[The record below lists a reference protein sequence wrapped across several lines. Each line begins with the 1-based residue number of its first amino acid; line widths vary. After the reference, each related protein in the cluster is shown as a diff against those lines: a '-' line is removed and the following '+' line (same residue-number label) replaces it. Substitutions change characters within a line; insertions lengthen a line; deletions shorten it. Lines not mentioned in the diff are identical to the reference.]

1 MTIAWRSFS
10 LLGCLTAVLAFAP
23 ARAMPLNY
31 HVVPSSTDIGFS
43 VDVLG
48 LTTCHGEFSKFTGQ
62 LSIDLDQPELSK
74 VAVRIESG
82 SAAMQW
88 GVATQM
94 ILGESYLDAEHY
106 PEMEF
111 VSDRAEMLGDGKVR
125 MDGTLT
131 LRGVS
136 HPESF
141 VADLSERHW
150 NKERNAEEAEF
161 IASGTVHRSDYHM
174 ESDQSMLDDQ
184 VTFTIHTHV
193 LLTSAGF
200 SSALIQ

>member
-1 MTIAWRSFS
+1 MRSFS
-10 LLGCLTAVLAFAP
+10 YLACLAAALIFAP

-31 HVVPSSTDIGFS
+31 RIGPNSTDIGFA
-43 VDVLG
+43 VDVMG

-62 LSIDLDQPELSK
+62 LSIDLEQPELSQ
-74 VAVRIESG
+74 VAVKIESN
-82 SAAMQW
+82 SASMQW
-88 GVATQM
+88 SLATQM

-106 PEMEF
+106 PELEF
-111 VSDRAEMLGDGKVR
+111 VSERAEMLGDGKVR

-141 VADLSERHW
+141 LADLSERHW
-150 NKERNAEEAEF
+150 NKDRNAEEAEF
-161 IASGTVHRSDYHM
+161 TATGTVHRSDYRIA
-174 ESDQSMLDDQ
+174 SDENMLDDE
-184 VTFTIHTHV
+184 VTFTIHTKV
-193 LLTSAGF
+193 LLTASSF